1 MSQPVT
7 VVSGVPRSGTS
18 LMMSLL
24 ARAGLP
30 VLCDDGRPPDA
41 SNPRGYFE
49 LEAVRRTRDEPGW
62 LRGAPGHAVKVIHHL
77 LDALPADYDYR
88 VILMRRPWPAVVA
101 SQNRMLERLGK
112 AVTGP
117 DDARLA
123 AILSAQWEES
133 RSLLEAG
140 PHFRWM
146 VVDYP
151 DLVREP
157 RPRLRRLADF
167 LDLPLDFDA
176 LVECID
182 PSLEHGTN
190 SSP

>member
-30 VLCDDGRPPDA
+30 LLCDDSRPPDA

-49 LEAVRRTRDEPGW
+49 LAAVRRTREDPGW
-62 LRGAPGHAVKVIHHL
+62 VRAAPGHAVKVIHSL
-77 LDALPADYDYR
+77 LDALPPEFDYR

-101 SQNRMLERLGK
+101 SQNRMLHRLGQ
-112 AVTGP
+112 AMPGP
-117 DDARLA
+117 GDARLA
-123 AILSAQWEES
+123 EILAAQWEEA
-133 RSLLEAG
+133 RRLLEEH
-140 PHFRWM
+140 PKFRCL

-151 DLVREP
+151 ELVHVP
-157 RPRLRRLADF
+157 GPQITRLGEF
-167 LDLPLDFDA
+167 LDWPMDIET
-176 LVECID
+176 VSECID
-182 PSLEHGTN
+182 PSLEHGKN
-190 SSP
+190 SLE